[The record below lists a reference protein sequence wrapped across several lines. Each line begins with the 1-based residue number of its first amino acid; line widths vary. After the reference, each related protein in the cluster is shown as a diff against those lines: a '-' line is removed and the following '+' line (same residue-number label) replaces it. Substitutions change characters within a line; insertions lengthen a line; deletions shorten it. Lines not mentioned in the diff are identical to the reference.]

1 MTCPFKHREEAEI
14 QRQPIRIRNLALE
27 GGGCQRHASAAS
39 ARGRGRR
46 LDGLCR
52 PLVLLG

>member
-1 MTCPFKHREEAEI
+1 MKCPFKHREEAEL

-27 GGGCQRHASAAS
+27 GGGCQRHASA
-39 ARGRGRR
+39 RGRGRR

-52 PLVLLG
+52 PLALLG